1 VQKSSVN
8 FIGSLALYQ
17 HRRDSALGLNH
28 VTTKQRGLLWYYN
41 TLQDSIRRE
50 FIAAQVK
57 RDSLLQIHNRLKR
70 ITREAKTAPIERK
83 RELLAEA
90 MKLEELAKL
99 YA

>member
-1 VQKSSVN
+1 VLENGVS
-8 FIGSLALYQ
+8 FIGALALYQ
-17 HRRDSALGLNH
+17 QRRDKALGLNH
-28 VTTKQRGLLWYYN
+28 VTVKQRGLLWYYN
-41 TLQDSIRRE
+41 ILQDGIKRE

-70 ITREAKTAPIERK
+70 IMREAKSAPIERK

-90 MKLEELAKL
+90 MKLEELAKQ